1 MWWVS
6 FKVSCS
12 KYYDITSQGLS
23 LTWGFRTTSTSAF
36 YIRFDLLIGKTTLE
50 LVCNFGKT
58 CMLFWYSCRAG
69 YQKNGCSTKCS
80 IFCSQMND
88 KYLWPGVYMHYLVQ
102 NCFPVV
108 ILMALYIYVPMCV
121 CCVSVCVF
129 PCRFLYTCLYSC
141 SLIIHLFSPTTTT
154 T

>member
-1 MWWVS
+1 ML
-6 FKVSCS
+6 KVLW
-12 KYYDITSQGLS
+12 YNFT
-23 LTWGFRTTSTSAF
+23 GFESYMGF
-36 YIRFDLLIGKTTLE
+36 QNDLYKCILYKIWFINRENYLG
-50 LVCNFGKT
+50 T
-58 CMLFWYSCRAG
+58 CMQFWKNLYAVLVFLQSRISE
-69 YQKNGCSTKCS
+69 NGCSTKCS